1 VNRTTLTAWAV
12 AHPWPATALTAVGLA
27 LLVLAAWGTA
37 RALHRL
43 KPPPGSVLAAALAA
57 AVCTAYSADTSW
69 RFAEHRL
76 GMSDVSERAAM
87 FAAGEIALA
96 ACAVMARRTKAATA
110 LNGSAGTAGVPG
122 VLVWVVTGVQII
134 PAFTESGMVGGFVR
148 AFFGPVMA
156 GLLWHLA
163 LGLEIRVAR
172 PGALSTG
179 LPAVIGRELRERLL
193 SRLGLAVRDRSAEQ
207 ITRDRATATAVRLA
221 SRKRLGPWGRHRLAA
236 AVARSRAA
244 IHPDQRQRL
253 MQELAA
259 RRNALGLRTIDV
271 PAPWE
276 YAVPETYSP
285 RTPLGIVGRELRSMD
300 PFDAVHAVAS
310 AKPTATLREIASLCC
325 EYGVPVSETQVS
337 IALRGSSKL
346 APPPV
351 SEKPTAAPVPDA
363 DLHLDLQLDPE
374 VHPEVRSAEPVL
386 AAALPR
392 RQVHARIDAAPETGN
407 AHPAPADNAVPD
419 VLEDG
424 TDPLLAAAR
433 DLDRRT
439 RAVLRKPASIRVLKG
454 QLRIGQARAKALRDQ
469 LDTEVHA

>member
-1 VNRTTLTAWAV
+1 MNRTTLTAWAV
-12 AHPWPATALTAVGLA
+12 AHPWPAVGLAAVGLA
-27 LLVLAAWGTA
+27 LTALAAWGAA
-37 RALHRL
+37 RALHHR
-43 KPPPGSVLAAALAA
+43 KPPPGSVLVAALAA

-76 GMSDVSERAAM
+76 GMSNPDERAFM

-96 ACAVMARRTKAATA
+96 ACAVMARRNKAATA
-110 LNGSAGTAGVPG
+110 LDGSAGTAGVPG

-193 SRLGLAVRDRSAEQ
+193 SRLGLATRARSAEQ

-221 SRKRLGPWGRHRLAA
+221 SRAHLGPWGRHRLAA
-236 AVARSRAA
+236 AVSRSRAA
-244 IHPDQRQRL
+244 VHGDQRHRL

-259 RRNALGLRTIDV
+259 RRGAQELRTV
-271 PAPWE
+271 PLPAPWE
-276 YAVPETYSP
+276 YAVPEAYSP
-285 RTPLGIVGRELRSMD
+285 RTPLGIVGRELRSMQ
-300 PFDAVHAVAS
+300 PFDAVLAVAS
-310 AKPTATLREIASLCC
+310 AKPTATLREIAALCC
-325 EYGVPVSETQVS
+325 EYGVPVSETQVG
-337 IALRGSSKL
+337 IALRGSSKN
-346 APPPV
+346 APPAVPQ
-351 SEKPTAAPVPDA
+351 KPAPAPVPGSG
-363 DLHLDLQLDPE
+363 LHLDLQLEAE
-374 VHPEVRSAEPVL
+374 VHPDVRSAEPVL

-392 RQVHARIDAAPETGN
+392 RQVHARIDAETEHTPVGQ
-407 AHPAPADNAVPD
+407 AAAVDPVPD
-419 VLEDG
+419 VLDDG
-424 TDPLLAAAR
+424 TDPLLASAR

-454 QLRIGQARAKALRDQ
+454 QLRIGQARAQALRDQ
-469 LDTEVHA
+469 LDTEVTA